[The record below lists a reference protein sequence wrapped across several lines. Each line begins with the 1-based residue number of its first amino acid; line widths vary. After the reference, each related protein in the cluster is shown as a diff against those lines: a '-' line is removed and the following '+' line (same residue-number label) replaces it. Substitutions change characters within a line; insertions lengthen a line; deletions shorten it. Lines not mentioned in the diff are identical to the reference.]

1 VSNDHEREED
11 DDGGWMAKA
20 VRLDDLVEAML
31 ILAQK
36 MRACYSESL
45 EYLRDGSYNNDDFVE
60 MMVIDGCFVVE
71 LLRLYH
77 DLFHTKVGSSVLH
90 LSA

>member
-1 VSNDHEREED
+1 
-11 DDGGWMAKA
+11 
-20 VRLDDLVEAML
+20 ML

-71 LLRLYH
+71 LLRLYY
-77 DLFHTKVGSSVLH
+77 DLFHTKSIVEAIEDDPIFTKPVILTSL
-90 LSA
+90 